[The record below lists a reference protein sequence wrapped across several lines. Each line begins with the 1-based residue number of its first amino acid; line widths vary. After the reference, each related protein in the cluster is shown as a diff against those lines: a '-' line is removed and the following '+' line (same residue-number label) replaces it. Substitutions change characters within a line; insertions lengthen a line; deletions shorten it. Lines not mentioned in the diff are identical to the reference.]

1 MKVDNRAAA
10 VAGAVG
16 GLLVSVVAGTDYAM
30 NGGLVER
37 HATLVDW
44 AHAVGFALMLAGTVA
59 IVDRYRAQVSRS
71 GRVVLYTFATL
82 LGVFAV
88 VSVPGLAER
97 LSFLE
102 PVAGLCFLGMFV
114 TGSWAGVA
122 LWRRTRCSRIGAALL
137 TLGSPMIVVV
147 VVLDVVGWFP
157 VHAAL
162 AEIPVYLGVSVLA
175 LDGLRLRPPVALPAP
190 VG

>member
-1 MKVDNRAAA
+1 MRVDNRAAA
-10 VAGAVG
+10 VAGGLG

-30 NGGLVER
+30 DGGLVER
-37 HATLVDW
+37 HTTVVDW
-44 AHAVGFALMLAGTVA
+44 SHAVGFALMLAGAVA
-59 IVDRYRAQVSRS
+59 VVSRYRARVSRS

-82 LGVFAV
+82 LGIFAV
-88 VSVPGLAER
+88 VSVPVLAGGLA
-97 LSFLE
+97 FLE

-114 TGSWAGVA
+114 TGTWAGLA

-137 TLGSPMIVVV
+137 ALGTPMIAVV
-147 VVLDVVGWFP
+147 VVLTAVGWFP

-175 LDGLRLRPPVALPAP
+175 MEGLRLRPMVAAPAAS
-190 VG
+190 G